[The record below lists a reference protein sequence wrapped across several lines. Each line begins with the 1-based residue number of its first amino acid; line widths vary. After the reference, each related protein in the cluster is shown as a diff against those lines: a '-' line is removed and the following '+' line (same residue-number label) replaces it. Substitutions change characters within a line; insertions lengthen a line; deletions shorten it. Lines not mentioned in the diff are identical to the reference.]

1 MVEETQAK
9 QYDYIVIGAGSGG
22 MASGRRAA
30 QFGKK
35 VVMMENRVIGG
46 TCVNV
51 GCVPKKVMFNLANFI
66 EELQVLKG
74 YGVEGTEGVKVDF
87 AKFKE

>member
-1 MVEETQAK
+1 M
-9 QYDYIVIGAGSGG
+9 G
-22 MASGRRAA
+22 SGRRAA

-35 VVMMENRVIGG
+35 VCMMENRVIGG

-66 EELQVLKG
+66 EESHVMKG
-74 YGVEGTEGVKVDF
+74 YGLNGGENLQLDF
-87 AKFKE
+87 G